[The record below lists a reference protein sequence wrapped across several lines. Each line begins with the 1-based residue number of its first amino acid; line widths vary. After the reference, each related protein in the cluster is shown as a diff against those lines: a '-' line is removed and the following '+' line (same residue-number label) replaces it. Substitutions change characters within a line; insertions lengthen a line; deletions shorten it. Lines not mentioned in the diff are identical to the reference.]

1 MTTRFPS
8 AFAGLFLL
16 LGVAS
21 PSISADPKP
30 KSKKTGL
37 EGTWIAVKKDSAA
50 QRLKF
55 AGNTFEATID
65 GKTLKGT
72 FKLNDEEN
80 PMHIDLK
87 ITKSTAEKYKG
98 KTALGIY
105 EFVGEN
111 IRWCSSQ
118 PGRKRRPGQF
128 ATRMGDARLLLG
140 TFKKKK

>member
-50 QRLKF
+50 KQFKF
-55 AGNTFEATID
+55 TGNKFEATIG

-72 FKLNDEEN
+72 FKLNDDEN
-80 PMHIDLK
+80 PMHLDLN
-87 ITKSTAEKYKG
+87 ITESTEEKYKG

>member
-1 MTTRFPS
+1 MATRIAG
-8 AFAGLFLL
+8 AFAGLVVFWGAALPS
-16 LGVAS
+16 LGDDA
-21 PSISADPKP
+21 
-30 KSKKTGL
+30 KSKKSAL
-37 EGTWIAVKKDSAA
+37 EGAWQAVKKDSAA
-50 QRLKF
+50 QQLKF
-55 AGNTFEATID
+55 TGNKFEATIN
-65 GKTLKGT
+65 GKAIKGT
-72 FKLNDEEN
+72 FKLNDDEN

-87 ITKSTAEKYKG
+87 ITASTEEKNKG

-128 ATRMGDARLLLG
+128 ANRMGDALLLLG